1 MIDRNNGGYIAGR
14 GIPSC
19 LLDRVDNDSS
29 IYNDGA
35 SRIFNETHSSIAT
48 VTDTD
53 PSNTSNIV
61 YSSSSFTMTSI
72 SRSPTTLS
80 SCALNSS
87 QYKLNSSMSLDL
99 DEADDTRTTIDDD
112 PSISDKCSINTF
124 YRQPNEVS
132 MLSNM
137 SLMDISC
144 NIPIC
149 LTKDDDYNTSALIND
164 HNTSVVF
171 TDPEDM
177 FPPYVPLLPQD
188 EDEAREERQL
198 NNQSKGLS
206 HVMNK
211 IM

>member
-1 MIDRNNGGYIAGR
+1 M
-14 GIPSC
+14 PSY

-29 IYNDGA
+29 IYSDGT
-35 SRIFNETHSSIAT
+35 SRIFNETHSSITTA
-48 VTDTD
+48 TDTD
-53 PSNTSNIV
+53 TSNTPNIV

-72 SRSPTTLS
+72 CRSSTTLS
-80 SCALNSS
+80 SSALNSS
-87 QYKLNSSMSLDL
+87 QYKLNSSMSLGL
-99 DEADDTRTTIDDD
+99 DEADDTRTTINDDL
-112 PSISDKCSINTF
+112 STSDKYLINTF
-124 YRQPNEVS
+124 YKQPNEVS

-137 SLMDISC
+137 TLMDTSC

-149 LTKDDDYNTSALIND
+149 LTKDDDYNTSVLIND
-164 HNTSVVF
+164 NNASVVF
-171 TDPEDM
+171 TDPEDT

-188 EDEAREERQL
+188 ENEAREEWQL